1 MKMIKDEEHLYR
13 LVQEIDEAVY
23 SMDSHFIKIHQELL
37 TDDLTPKQMILI
49 DFVDKNSP
57 VTIGQIASYMNIT
70 SSAVGQLV
78 SKLEEQHYVSRSI
91 NPENR
96 REIIVQLGTTGMKYV
111 EREEEI
117 KRFIISK
124 YYSKLELH
132 ELVQLKVIIQKLSQI
147 VLEEGLMDEF
157 QVTKKR
163 SDKV

>member
-1 MKMIKDEEHLYR
+1 MIKDEEHLYR

-78 SKLEEQHYVSRSI
+78 SKLEEQQYVFRSI

-124 YYSKLELH
+124 YYSKLELD